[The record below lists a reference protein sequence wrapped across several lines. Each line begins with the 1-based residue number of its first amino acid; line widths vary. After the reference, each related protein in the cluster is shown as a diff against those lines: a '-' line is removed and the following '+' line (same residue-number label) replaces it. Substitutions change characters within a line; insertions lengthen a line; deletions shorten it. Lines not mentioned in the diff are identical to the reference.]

1 MKKISRRSFL
11 KVAGIG
17 AAALGLAA
25 CGGSS
30 ASTTTSTASSTAASA
45 GGSDADFTN
54 TTLTLYSP
62 GGENSVP
69 TKTII
74 KYGELIEEAT
84 GGAVKCDVKYGGTLG
99 NDAEALQSARMGTID
114 LCRYFRLYFLLRQS
128 QGHGSALPVHQRRGS
143 QRGAEQHRHR

>member
-45 GGSDADFTN
+45 GGSDAGFTN

-84 GGAVKCDVKYGGTLG
+84 A
-99 NDAEALQSARMGTID
+99 AQSSAMYSTAARWATMP
-114 LCRYFRLYFLLRQS
+114 RRS
-128 QGHGSALPVHQRRGS
+128 SPPVW
-143 QRGAEQHRHR
+143 APLI

>member
-30 ASTTTSTASSTAASA
+30 ASTSTAASSAAASTASSAAA
-45 GGSDADFTN
+45 GDAVGYTN

-74 KYGELIEEAT
+74 K
-84 GGAVKCDVKYGGTLG
+84 
-99 NDAEALQSARMGTID
+99 
-114 LCRYFRLYFLLRQS
+114 
-128 QGHGSALPVHQRRGS
+128 
-143 QRGAEQHRHR
+143 